1 MKKLIL
7 LTVVAL
13 AAASQAGCSTCRE
26 SRGSGCGSWF
36 SGWFNQGDE
45 CGDMAQGCPPGMPRA
60 TMMVPTSPQMLPG
73 PIEIAPA
80 N

>member
-13 AAASQAGCSTCRE
+13 AAASQAGCSTCRGN
-26 SRGSGCGSWF
+26 RDGGWF
-36 SGWFNQGDE
+36 SGWFNRGDR
-45 CGDMAQGCPPGMPRA
+45 CGEMEVDCPPGMPRA